1 MKNISIKAQK
11 KLFYSLLRIRIIEET
26 ISKKYSEW
34 KMRCPVHLSI
44 GQEAGAVGIGENLS
58 INDEV
63 FSGHRSHAHY
73 LAKKCSL
80 KKMIA
85 EMYGKSTGCALGRG
99 GSQHLKDLDKN
110 FHASIP
116 IVGSVIP
123 IAVGKAWG
131 NQLNKKKN
139 IVIVFFGDGA
149 TEEGVFLE
157 SLDFAS
163 LKNLNII
170 FVCENNFYSVYTPLN
185 LRQINKNRITNIARA
200 TGVDTLEISSNDVAE
215 IFLKTK
221 KVIKKVKENSRP
233 YLIKINTYRH
243 LEHCGPNYD
252 DDLNYRSKKE
262 INNWI
267 KKDPINIYQKK
278 LLNNKVLSI
287 HDINGFKKKILEEV
301 NNAFL
306 YAERSPF
313 PKKELLTKYIYKN

>member
-1 MKNISIKAQK
+1 MKNISIKTQK

-73 LAKKCSL
+73 LAKNCSL

-170 FVCENNFYSVYTPLN
+170 FVCENNFYSVYTPLS
-185 LRQINKNRITNIARA
+185 LRQINKNRITNIAKA
-200 TGVDTLEISSNDVAE
+200 TGVDSIEISSNNVAE

-278 LLNNKVLSI
+278 LLRNKVLSI
-287 HDINGFKKKILEEV
+287 HDINRFKEKILEEV
-301 NNAFL
+301 NKAFL
-306 YAERSPF
+306 YAEKSPF

>member
-1 MKNISIKAQK
+1 MKNISVKTQK

-44 GQEAGAVGIGENLS
+44 GQEAGAVGICENLS

-73 LAKKCSL
+73 LAKYCSL

-123 IAVGKAWG
+123 IATGKAWG
-131 NQLNKKKN
+131 NKLNKKKN
-139 IVIVFFGDGA
+139 IVVVFFGDGA

-163 LKNLNII
+163 LKNLKII

-185 LRQINKNRITNIARA
+185 LRQVNKNRIINIAKA
-200 TGVDTLEISSNDVAE
+200 TGVDTIEISSNNVEE

-221 KVIKKVKENSRP
+221 KSIKKVKENSRP
-233 YLIKINTYRH
+233 CLIKINTYRH

-267 KKDPINIYQKK
+267 KKDPISVYQKK
-278 LLNNKVLSI
+278 LLSNKVLSI
-287 HDINGFKKKILEEV
+287 NDVNRFKKNILEEV
-301 NNAFL
+301 KKAFL
-306 YAERSPF
+306 YAEKSPF